1 MFSKTELNDKLTPE
15 LRELAKS
22 YGIEG
27 AESLRKIDLV
37 EVLLHQQEMISAAK
51 GGADPYSESEP
62 VAVAPA
68 VCAAIGTVTAV
79 GDKSTAAGLRT
90 TRYYGVLPQQ
100 LWSGV

>member
-37 EVLLHQQEMISAAK
+37 EVLLHQQEIISAAK
-51 GGADPYSESEP
+51 TGADPYSESEP
-62 VAVAPA
+62 VEEVPAPKTKATKAEKAPKVAASAAV
-68 VCAAIGTVTAV
+68 T
-79 GDKSTAAGLRT
+79 ST
-90 TRYYGVLPQQ
+90 P
-100 LWSGV
+100 